1 MSKKEKLQQRI
12 EKLKNE
18 IEEEKKRHS
27 DEMKKIE
34 KQKTDELEKI
44 KSDNAKKI
52 KDLEEQHSKT
62 SLEWEEKLKE
72 VKDIGE
78 KQKIKLKED
87 KKNKFEEDK
96 NKIKEDL
103 KKKKSEI
110 KEKKIEKDDL
120 EPSINKEKEEIQ
132 KLMNENQ
139 KLLFEARQN
148 QNEINFYEMNFGQ
161 LFFSDELK
169 NQIQAESEKYK
180 AEYENMARDKFQLF
194 NQYKNDQ
201 ELTNFLSLAQ
211 TNPIMHNYLIPQIY
225 NEFYAQ
231 PYYQ

>member
-44 KSDNAKKI
+44 KNDNAKKI

-110 KEKKIEKDDL
+110 KEKKIEKEDL

>member
-34 KQKTDELEKI
+34 KQKIDELEKI
-44 KSDNAKKI
+44 KNDNAKKI

-120 EPSINKEKEEIQ
+120 EPSINKEKEEIK

-169 NQIQAESEKYK
+169 NQIQEESEKYK

-231 PYYQ
+231 Y

>member
-18 IEEEKKRHS
+18 IEEEKRRHS

-120 EPSINKEKEEIQ
+120 EPSINKEKEEIK

-201 ELTNFLSLAQ
+201 ELKNFLSLAQ

>member
-18 IEEEKKRHS
+18 IEEEKRRHS

-201 ELTNFLSLAQ
+201 ELKNFLSLAQ

>member
-44 KSDNAKKI
+44 KNDNAKKI

-180 AEYENMARDKFQLF
+180 AEYENMARDKFELF

-201 ELTNFLSLAQ
+201 ELKNFLSLAQ

>member
-18 IEEEKKRHS
+18 IEEEKRRHS

-120 EPSINKEKEEIQ
+120 EPSINKEKEEIK

-231 PYYQ
+231 Y

>member
-201 ELTNFLSLAQ
+201 ELKNFLSLAQ
-211 TNPIMHNYLIPQIY
+211 TNPTMHNYLIPQIY

>member
-1 MSKKEKLQQRI
+1 MS
-12 EKLKNE
+12 
-18 IEEEKKRHS
+18 S
-27 DEMKKIE
+27 
-34 KQKTDELEKI
+34 
-44 KSDNAKKI
+44 
-52 KDLEEQHSKT
+52 
-62 SLEWEEKLKE
+62 EWETQLRE
-72 VKDIGE
+72 VKDFGE
-78 KQKIKLKED
+78 KQDIQLKKD
-87 KKNKFEEDK
+87 KKNKLEEDK
-96 NKIKEDL
+96 NKIRNERSDSKII
-103 KKKKSEI
+103 KKDTKEI
-110 KEKKIEKDDL
+110 KNENDNL
-120 EPSINKEKEEIQ
+120 ESDINKEKEEIQ

-231 PYYQ
+231 Y

>member
-18 IEEEKKRHS
+18 IEEEKRRHS

-44 KSDNAKKI
+44 KNDNAKKI

-231 PYYQ
+231 Y

>member
-120 EPSINKEKEEIQ
+120 EPSINKEKEEIK

-180 AEYENMARDKFQLF
+180 AEYENMARDKFELF

-201 ELTNFLSLAQ
+201 ELKNFLSLAQ

-231 PYYQ
+231 Y